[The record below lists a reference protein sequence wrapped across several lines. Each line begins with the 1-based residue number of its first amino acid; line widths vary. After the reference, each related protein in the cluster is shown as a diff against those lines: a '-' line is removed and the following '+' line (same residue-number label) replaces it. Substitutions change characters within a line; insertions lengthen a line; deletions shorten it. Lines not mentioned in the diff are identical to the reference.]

1 LFHSHLSTNNLL
13 QHYEGVENDYDAFSR
28 ASHVWSERSITD
40 GQRYDNNNNQ
50 QQQQLN
56 QKQPWVVI
64 EVANEYDVQLVV
76 PVLVD
81 LQINYQFP
89 FRVRSGGHNKA
100 GMSTVANGAILS
112 LVRLNHIIIHNN
124 SSIGSSSSSS
134 SIASSDMRIVQLGP
148 AVLVQDF
155 IRTIL
160 VKHGYGGVTG
170 YCGTVTEGGFILG
183 GGIGIQSRLYG
194 LGLDNAIGMCIVL
207 ANGSVHYVSSNDAA
221 TAASTTNITSS
232 LTTKLQ
238 EDLFWALRGAGG
250 GSFGVV
256 TEIEYRVHK
265 AEDRL
270 LVLSITLEPSDMGL
284 FLYRLGVEETN
295 LPRNIVAMHDLI
307 NTAWLMWSGQNE
319 TSFDG
324 AIDYMY
330 ELAGRLIPE
339 HAVPSLSQISHHR
352 EFAWSDMYTHHGH
365 HGSNISS
372 TPTWGASC
380 WYGFLLPE
388 NNTAGIWQD
397 IMHWISVGTKSS
409 APYLLPDI
417 ELWGGAIHDKVTMLG
432 YC

>member
-1 LFHSHLSTNNLL
+1 MILIKIVNNKYGKRQNLHILESKINGTIYYNHLFHSHLSTNNLL

-250 GSFGVV
+250 GS
-256 TEIEYRVHK
+256 
-265 AEDRL
+265 
-270 LVLSITLEPSDMGL
+270 LVL
-284 FLYRLGVEETN
+284 
-295 LPRNIVAMHDLI
+295 
-307 NTAWLMWSGQNE
+307 
-319 TSFDG
+319 
-324 AIDYMY
+324 
-330 ELAGRLIPE
+330 
-339 HAVPSLSQISHHR
+339 
-352 EFAWSDMYTHHGH
+352 
-365 HGSNISS
+365 
-372 TPTWGASC
+372 
-380 WYGFLLPE
+380 
-388 NNTAGIWQD
+388 
-397 IMHWISVGTKSS
+397 
-409 APYLLPDI
+409 
-417 ELWGGAIHDKVTMLG
+417 
-432 YC
+432 